1 MTYMTVV
8 WKIAGLVRRKTAKIY
23 GNLSPEIVCYHSKW
37 FLCWGGRA
45 TRTGAAVVMSTQVPV
60 SVVTKAVSF

>member
-23 GNLSPEIVCYHSKW
+23 GNLSPEILCYHSKW
-37 FLCWGGRA
+37 FLSSEGRA
-45 TRTGAAVVMSTQVPV
+45 TRTGAAVVMSSQVPI
-60 SVVTKAVSF
+60 SVVTKDVSF